1 MAIKICMPRCYDFS
15 SLNIIAFVFKNS
27 GAKLHFWPSK
37 LKDPSTSIHYTQF
50 QNHFWHFIVS
60 STTCEC
66 QKFHDQA
73 LFQNVLSSI
82 SGIFNFFF
90 KNSYLYIQCGNLGL
104 SSDMSN
110 TILSN
115 IEQTRTSFLNIER
128 TNFELNWAFT
138 RFTKLLFKL
147 TQT

>member
-1 MAIKICMPRCYDFS
+1 MPRCYDFS

-37 LKDPSTSIHYTQF
+37 LKDLSSTNIHYTQF

-73 LFQNVLSSI
+73 LFQNVLSSSI
-82 SGIFNFFF
+82 SGILIFSSKILTCNTVWKSNFSSHLNCV
-90 KNSYLYIQCGNLGL
+90 KNQFTYNGSNL
-104 SSDMSN
+104 N
-110 TILSN
+110 N
-115 IEQTRTSFLNIER
+115 P
-128 TNFELNWAFT
+128 
-138 RFTKLLFKL
+138 FTKLSMF
-147 TQT
+147 